1 MTLFIVLLL
10 AVLTTLG
17 VVTKHQRWAAIG
29 SLTVAGLVLA
39 FQAAR
44 DWAFAL
50 RSPELST
57 HLRFHYSMAS
67 AFTLGLAIAF
77 ILLAFWPIRIGELW
91 GWKAAIGIGAF
102 PSLAVISGFAVETL
116 KLRATYVPPHVHP
129 SYLVIP
135 LSITLAVT
143 LAWPRQRSTRGQR

>member
-1 MTLFIVLLL
+1 MSVLFVVLL

-17 VVTKHQRWAAIG
+17 VITKHQRWAAIG
-29 SLTVAGLVLA
+29 SLTVAGLMLVL
-39 FQAAR
+39 QAAR
-44 DWAFAL
+44 DLAFAL

-77 ILLAFWPIRIGELW
+77 VLLAFWPIRSGELW

-116 KLRATYVPPHVHP
+116 KLQAAYVPPHVHP
-129 SYLVIP
+129 SYLVIA
-135 LSITLAVT
+135 LSITLAVA
-143 LAWPRQRSTRGQR
+143 LAWPRQRSIRGQ